1 MLGAVLRNECNILML
16 HYKSTQQIKFGHHT
30 TRYCTEISSAYKDSV
45 PGKTVVCET
54 TTGVISDIYMN
65 IELRCIKLF
74 SWLK

>member
-1 MLGAVLRNECNILML
+1 MLDAVLRNDFNVTLQKHAADQVWSSYNKILHKNFFIIQKL
-16 HYKSTQQIKFGHHT
+16 S
-30 TRYCTEISSAYKDSV
+30 SV